1 MRPPKWTR
9 DEVIL
14 AVDVFNKN
22 KRQTS
27 DSEYQAL
34 SDLLKSLPL
43 IASDTRT
50 DCFRNYFGVRRQLLA
65 LELTKRKNSKDPH
78 VGEIFYIVA
87 EIFEDK
93 QDELHK
99 IANAI
104 KRCLPMVK
112 HYTFGSIEETRGF
125 QYGAIL
131 GHLHR
136 NLEKKHGKA
145 ILKNAERCELCGI
158 HPHSIY
164 NLVNEAILETHWL
177 VEPSDYDEGV
187 VPQKKDMLVV
197 CPNCHSALH
206 QAYPWIDKNQ
216 LTTIFL
222 DN

>member
-14 AVDVFNKN
+14 AVDVFFNTDEKP
-22 KRQTS
+22 TS
-27 DSEYQAL
+27 DDIHKL
-34 SDLLKSLPL
+34 SVLLKSLP
-43 IASDTRT
+43 IFTIEEKTSV
-50 DCFRNYFGVRRQLLA
+50 FRNQNGVGQHLMRFRWGLKEGCKIHITNLFLVVYNEYQN
-65 LELTKRKNSKDPH
+65 KR
-78 VGEIFYIVA
+78 G
-87 EIFEDK
+87 
-93 QDELHK
+93 ELHK
-99 IANAI
+99 NAEAI
-104 KRCLPMVK
+104 KRCLPLVK
-112 HYTFGSIEETRGF
+112 NYTFGSVEETRGF
-125 QYGAIL
+125 QYGVIL

-136 NLEKKHGKA
+136 NLEIKHGKA

-177 VEPSDYDEGV
+177 VEPSDYDEGM